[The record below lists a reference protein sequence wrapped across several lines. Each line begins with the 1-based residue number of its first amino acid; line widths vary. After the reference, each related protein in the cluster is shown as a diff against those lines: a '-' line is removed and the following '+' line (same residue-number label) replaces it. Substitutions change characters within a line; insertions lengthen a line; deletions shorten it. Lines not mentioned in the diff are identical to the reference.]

1 MHATDNT
8 ASGSYTLPPEI
19 QEFCEV
25 ARRIVRDELIPREQE
40 WLSSP
45 NHAYGMRELP
55 AIRAVFNPEVAA
67 HLDPDRRAA
76 LYDEICALG
85 AQALMTGTEAG
96 LFDSLGARGQC
107 FALDDGQVGAL

>member
-25 ARRIVRDELIPREQE
+25 ARRIVRDELMPREQE

-55 AIRAVFNPEVAA
+55 AIRAVFNTEVAA
-67 HLDPDRRAA
+67 HLEKIARDK
-76 LYDEICALG
+76 LTELG
-85 AQALMTGTEAG
+85 LR
-96 LFDSLGARGQC
+96 LRND
-107 FALDDGQVGAL
+107 